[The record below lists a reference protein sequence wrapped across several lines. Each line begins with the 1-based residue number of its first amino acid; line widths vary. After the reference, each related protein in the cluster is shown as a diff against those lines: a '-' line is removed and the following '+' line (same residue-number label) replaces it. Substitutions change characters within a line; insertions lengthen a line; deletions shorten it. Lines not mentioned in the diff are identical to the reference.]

1 MASKSLH
8 ILGLQ
13 AENFKR
19 IRAINIK
26 PDGSLVQI
34 RGRNGQGKTSVLDAI
49 WVALAGKSAMPT
61 TPIRK
66 GAEEARIR
74 LDLGELIVTRTFS
87 LGKESE
93 VTTNL
98 TVTAADGARYGSP
111 QTMLDKLVGSLSFD
125 PLDFTRLD
133 AKKQFDVLRQ
143 FVPGVDF
150 DAIQRAHDG
159 DMDRRRDI
167 NRQAKEARAAAA
179 ALVIP
184 EGTPAEPVDETALV
198 KALESAGEL
207 NLEIERRAQ
216 NRATAQQQVT
226 TKQTD
231 AQRLRDRATE
241 LRVQADKLQAEA
253 ETMDKDAA
261 DLLAKLASAEPLP
274 HPADTAEIR
283 AEIEKARTTNAA
295 VTKVQQRVQHLARA
309 VELEKQSEAITAAM
323 EKRQADKVEAI
334 SAAKMPVP
342 GITFGEGEIL
352 LGGVPFS
359 QGSDAEQLRASIAIA
374 AAMNPRLRVIRVRDG
389 SLLDAESLALVAQ
402 FATEHDLQVWAEIV
416 DSKGETGI
424 VIEDGAVRAAVA
436 QEDAA

>member
-1 MASKSLH
+1 MK
-8 ILGLQ
+8 IIGLQ

-19 IRAINIK
+19 IRAVNIK
-26 PDGSLVQI
+26 PDGSLVEI

-49 WVALAGKSAMPT
+49 WVALGGKGAIPVV
-61 TPIRK
+61 PIRK
-66 GAEEARIR
+66 GAEEARIC
-74 LDLGELIVTRTFS
+74 LDLGELIVTRTFKN
-87 LGKESE
+87 GKDNE

-184 EGTPAEPVDETALV
+184 EGTPAEPIDERALV
-198 KALESAGEL
+198 EELDKAGET

-216 NRATAQQQVT
+216 NRANAGNQISAKQVE
-226 TKQTD
+226 
-231 AQRLRDRATE
+231 AQRLRDRAIE
-241 LRVQADKLQAEA
+241 LRAQADKLQVEA
-253 ETMDKDAA
+253 ETADKDAA
-261 DLLAKLASAEPLP
+261 ELMARLADAAPLP
-274 HPADTAEIR
+274 QVVDTTEIK
-283 AEIEKARTTNAA
+283 AKIEKARLTNAHVA
-295 VTKVQQRVQHLARA
+295 KVQQRAQHLERA
-309 VELEKQSEAITAAM
+309 ADLEKKSEAITAGM

-374 AAMNPRLRVIRVRDG
+374 AAMNPQLRVIRVRDG
-389 SLLDAESLALVAQ
+389 SLLDADSLKLVAQ

-424 VIEDGAVRAAVA
+424 VIEDGAVKAA
-436 QEDAA
+436 AAEAA